1 MTFWTPK
8 KSPKKRQGV
17 CADRLSADMTLVP
30 IPSGLRPYPLDK
42 GSRPL
47 DPYLRGPPMRRF
59 SVDAKARVAQ
69 SIPSSSITAAAEG
82 PVTFGQCSYWLEA
95 RLLGWRAQVRLRET
109 AYSETSFEFCRGGTL
124 GRPGFPGLP
133 HVLAIL

>member
-59 SVDAKARVAQ
+59 SVDAKARAAQ
-69 SIPSSSITAAAEG
+69 LIGFPSITATAESL
-82 PVTFGQCSYWLEA
+82 VTFRWTFSRLEA
-95 RLLGWRAQVRLRET
+95 RLLADSGSSAAQRDGGRVRMPIPTEKTR
-109 AYSETSFEFCRGGTL
+109 
-124 GRPGFPGLP
+124 LP
-133 HVLAIL
+133 